1 MFFVSN
7 FMYNMS
13 ACMNDFVIFLWKF
26 FSSSWRGSSSSVD
39 YAKHFFN
46 IELDFCPPSPS
57 SPSSSLWHMQIIK
70 RVSELSSL
78 GDGEDE
84 VKEKSEKREMK
95 NFFLICLFIYAE
107 KKSNWNFPLE
117 KKKSVREEKALKF
130 MELQW
135 RVRKWKGFRY
145 LPYSSSVPHSR
156 SLNNEILSGE
166 NFASSFCFTYVRRYA
181 FFCVC

>member
-1 MFFVSN
+1 MWIEEGGKSTFRFEWWAPTEAIKVWNKNFLTIFMQIKGKNFRTLMFFVSN
-7 FMYNMS
+7 FIYNMS
-13 ACMNDFVIFLWKF
+13 ACMDDFVIFLWKF

-95 NFFLICLFIYAE
+95 NFFWFVFLFMQ
-107 KKSNWNFPLE
+107 KKNRIGIFLSR
-117 KKKSVREEKALKF
+117 KR
-130 MELQW
+130 
-135 RVRKWKGFRY
+135 RVW
-145 LPYSSSVPHSR
+145 
-156 SLNNEILSGE
+156 
-166 NFASSFCFTYVRRYA
+166 ARRRL
-181 FFCVC
+181 

>member
-1 MFFVSN
+1 MHEWLCHIFMEIFFFLLARKFIFSRLCKTFFQYRTWFLPSISVVSL
-7 FMYNMS
+7 FIALTYADHQES
-13 ACMNDFVIFLWKF
+13 EWVIKSRRWWRWSEREKWKK
-26 FSSSWRGSSSSVD
+26 G
-39 YAKHFFN
+39 N
-46 IELDFCPPSPS
+46 
-57 SPSSSLWHMQIIK
+57 
-70 RVSELSSL
+70 
-78 GDGEDE
+78 
-84 VKEKSEKREMK
+84 EKL
-95 NFFLICLFIYAE
+95 FLICLFIYAE

-117 KKKSVREEKALKF
+117 KKESVSEKKALKF